1 MLHRKAGL
9 LHEPQERRE
18 VGNARLLELAESQDA
33 ITRRDAMSLLNL
45 SEAAA
50 YERLRQLTVQGRLV
64 RVGQQYYLPE
74 QEEVL

>member
-1 MLHRKAGL
+1 MGL
-9 LHEPQERRE
+9 GDLCRQERRE
-18 VGNARLLELAESQDA
+18 VDNARLLELAESQDA